1 MDNAKTGAL
10 IRELRREKGITQ
22 KQLADAL
29 HVTDKAVSKWERGIC
44 APDLALLEPLA
55 KALGCTIL
63 ELISGERAQRDGES
77 IMDAKGAEEAVKT
90 AIDYSAS
97 QIKQRLGS
105 TRRTYAC
112 ITALCLAVII
122 GFGALYLWSK
132 GCFYIMGRDTAP
144 GGEWSITLYSRS
156 MGTGSGNNLPWVRG
170 GYSYIVRNADK
181 RRGEYRVTYQKSE
194 YMGHWWSPD
203 GERMVMEFRQG
214 NQTKIQMTTWAKG
227 SAANLNAAFP
237 YADTEYRFLQWS
249 RDGKMMLVYYCMADE
264 TEGYFWYDVEKW
276 NAVAEVEMK

>member
-55 KALGCTIL
+55 NELDCTIL

-77 IMDAKGAEEAVKT
+77 ITDAKGAEEAVKT

-132 GCFYIMGRDTAP
+132 GYFYIMGRDTAP
-144 GGEWSITLYSRS
+144 GGEWSITLYSRA
-156 MGTGSGNNLPWVRG
+156 MGTGSSNLPWVRG

-181 RRGEYRVTYQKSE
+181 SRGEYRVTYQKSE

-203 GERMVMEFRQG
+203 GERMVMEFRQD

-276 NAVAEVEMK
+276 NAVAEVEIG

>member
-1 MDNAKTGAL
+1 MDNEKTGAL
-10 IRELRREKGITQ
+10 IRGLRREKGITQ
-22 KQLADAL
+22 RQLADAL

-63 ELISGERAQRDGES
+63 ELISGEREHTDGSPADSGERD
-77 IMDAKGAEEAVKT
+77 EAVKT

-122 GFGALYLWSK
+122 GFSALYLWSK
-132 GCFYIMGRDTAP
+132 GFFYIMGRDTAP
-144 GGEWSITLYSRS
+144 GGEWSITLYSRA

-170 GYSYIVRNADK
+170 GFSYIMRNADK
-181 RRGEYRVTYQKSE
+181 RRGEYRVTFKKSE
-194 YMGHWWSPD
+194 YIGHCWSPD
-203 GERMVMEFRQG
+203 GKRMVMEHREG
-214 NQTKIQMTTWAKG
+214 GTIWIQMTTWDR
-227 SAANLNAAFP
+227 SNVTIMNNVFP

-249 RDGKMMLVYYCMADE
+249 KDGKMMLVYYCMADE

-276 NAVAEVEMK
+276 NAVAEVEIG

>member
-55 KALGCTIL
+55 NELDCTIL
-63 ELISGERAQRDGES
+63 ELISGERAQHDGES
-77 IMDAKGAEEAVKT
+77 ITDTKETEEAVKT
-90 AIDYSAS
+90 AIDYSAG
-97 QIKQRLGS
+97 QIKQRLSS
-105 TRRTYAC
+105 TRRTYICVA
-112 ITALCLAVII
+112 ALCLAVII
-122 GFGALYLWSK
+122 GFTALHLRVQGY
-132 GCFYIMGRDTAP
+132 FYIMGKDTAP
-144 GGEWSITLYSRS
+144 GGEWSITLYSRA
-156 MGTGSGNNLPWVRG
+156 MGTGSNNLPWVRD

-181 RRGEYRVTYQKSE
+181 SRGEYRVTYQKSE

-203 GERMVMEFRQG
+203 GERMVMEFRQD

-249 RDGKMMLVYYCMADE
+249 KDGKMMLVYYCMADE

-276 NAVAEVEMK
+276 NAVAEVETG

>member
-55 KALGCTIL
+55 NELGCTIL

-77 IMDAKGAEEAVKT
+77 ITDTKETEEAVKT
-90 AIDYSAS
+90 AIDYSAG
-97 QIKQRLGS
+97 QIKQRLSS
-105 TRRTYAC
+105 TRRTYICVA
-112 ITALCLAVII
+112 ALCLAVII

-156 MGTGSGNNLPWVRG
+156 MGTGSGNNLPWVRD

-181 RRGEYRVTYQKSE
+181 SRGEYRVTYQKSE

-203 GERMVMEFRQG
+203 GERMVMEFRQD

-249 RDGKMMLVYYCMADE
+249 KDGKMMLIYYCMEDE

-276 NAVAEVEMK
+276 NTVAEVELK

>member
-55 KALGCTIL
+55 NELGCTIL
-63 ELISGERAQRDGES
+63 ELISGERAQRDRES
-77 IMDAKGAEEAVKT
+77 TADAKETEEAVKM

-105 TRRTYAC
+105 TRRTYICVA
-112 ITALCLAVII
+112 ALCLAVIL
-122 GFGALYLWSK
+122 GFAALHLWVQ
-132 GCFYIMGRDTAP
+132 GHFYIMGKDIAP

-156 MGTGSGNNLPWVRG
+156 MGTGGNDLPWVRG

-181 RRGEYRVTYQKSE
+181 SKGEYRVTFINSE

-203 GERMVMEFRQG
+203 GTRMVMEFSQG
-214 NQTKIQMTTWAKG
+214 GQTRIQMTTWTK
-227 SAANLNAAFP
+227 SSTANLNALFP

-249 RDGKMMLVYYCMADE
+249 KDGKMMLIYYCMKDE

-276 NAVAEVEMK
+276 DTVAEVKLK